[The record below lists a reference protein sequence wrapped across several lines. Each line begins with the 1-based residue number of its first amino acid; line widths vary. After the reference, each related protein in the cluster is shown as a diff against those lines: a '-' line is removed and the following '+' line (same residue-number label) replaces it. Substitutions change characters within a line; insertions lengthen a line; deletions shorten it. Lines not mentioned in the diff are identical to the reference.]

1 MTLREIARVS
11 CTNLKV
17 YVGHA
22 CVYSPFKGS
31 IKPFMD
37 RKVTWLDS
45 EDDILAVG
53 VSEKGSEHDEKE

>member
-53 VSEKGSEHDEKE
+53 VSEKEGERNEEE